1 MTADRPPTD
10 EELDEAAR
18 RLGRQ
23 LVKRGWQMASAESC
37 TGGLVGHTITQVPR
51 ASDHYLGGVVSY
63 SDAVKE
69 DLLDV
74 PANLIERVGAVSAE
88 VAEAMTTGALARF
101 PVARL
106 ALAVTGIAGPDGG
119 SAEKPVGLTYIA
131 AAIREGRAVV
141 ERHTWPHDRD
151 GNKRASVLAGL
162 DLATRLASD
171 GA

>member
-10 EELDEAAR
+10 DELDAAAR
-18 RLGRQ
+18 RLGRA
-23 LVKRGWQMASAESC
+23 LVNRGWQMASAESC

-51 ASDHYLGGVVSY
+51 SSEHYVGGIVSY
-63 SDAVKE
+63 SNAVKE

-74 PANLIERVGAVSAE
+74 PADLIERVGAVSAE

-119 SAEKPVGLTYIA
+119 SPEKPVGLTYVA
-131 AAIREGRAVV
+131 AALRDGTALV
-141 ERHTWPHDRD
+141 ERQTWPHDRD
-151 GNKRASVLAGL
+151 GNKRASVLAAL

-171 GA
+171 GG